1 MDRLLRRGIGA
12 SQKTRFRG
20 KYAFLVIVLITWAA
34 ANIACYRSAGMP
46 SFTAA
51 TAWAGQLTAVVP
63 SSPTALVVAAVDD
76 HPTPNPVEAPTHEP
90 TLEPTPAPPQP
101 SPTPIFK
108 TPTVSS
114 DSAPVT
120 LYYTQAG
127 DTIPALAVRFSV
139 APDEITSP
147 DPFPEKDLI
156 NPKQLLVIP
165 NRLDAIGPSE
175 LLLPD
180 SEIVYSPSALGFDT
194 AAYIREAGGYLSTNS
209 QDLGNGWS
217 SSSQV
222 IERVAIENS
231 INPRLLL
238 ALLEYQANYV
248 HGRPATQS
256 QTDYPMGYI
265 NIKHK
270 GLYSQLNWAV
280 QQLSIGYYGWRAGLV
295 TELTF
300 RDAQQPLRMAPELN
314 AGTAALQYLFA
325 QLYTQEQWGSVMY
338 GEENFT
344 AVHERMFG
352 DAWLRA
358 QTVEPLYPT
367 NLTQP
372 LLELPY
378 LPGKTWALSGGPHS
392 AWGPDGALA
401 ALDFAPASVQGGCV
415 ENEEWVTA
423 SASGLVTRAMDGLV
437 VQDLD
442 ADGHEQTGWV
452 LVYLHVATKGR
463 VPVGSLL
470 GTNDKIGHP
479 SCEGGKSTGTHVHI
493 ARKYNGE
500 WILADGPIPYVLSG
514 WVAAAGSEP
523 YKGSLTKGDITA
535 VANVFGSRETL
546 VFRDR

>member
-12 SQKTRFRG
+12 SPKTRFRG
-20 KYAFLVIVLITWAA
+20 KYAFLVIVVITWAA
-34 ANIACYRSAGMP
+34 ANMACYRSAGMP

-63 SSPTALVVAAVDD
+63 ASPTALVVAAIDD
-76 HPTPNPVEAPTHEP
+76 RPTPNPVEAPTQEP
-90 TLEPTPAPPQP
+90 TPEPTPAPPQP

-120 LYYTQAG
+120 LYYAQAG

-139 APDEITSP
+139 APEEITSP

-156 NPKQLLVIP
+156 NPNQLLVIP

-180 SEIVYSPSALGFDT
+180 SEIVYSPSAIGFDT
-194 AAYIREAGGYLSTNS
+194 AAYIQEAGGYLSTNS
-209 QDLGNGWS
+209 EDLGNGWS

-256 QTDYPMGYI
+256 QIDYPMGYI
-265 NIKHK
+265 DKKHK

-325 QLYTQEQWGSVMY
+325 QLYSQEQWGSVMY

-372 LLELPY
+372 VLELPY
-378 LPGKTWALSGGPHS
+378 LPGKTWAFSGGPHS

-470 GTNDKIGHP
+470 STNDKIGHP

>member
-12 SQKTRFRG
+12 SPKTKFQG
-20 KYAFLVIVLITWAA
+20 KYAFLVIVVITWAA
-34 ANIACYRSAGMP
+34 ANMACYRSAGMP

-63 SSPTALVVAAVDD
+63 ASPTALVVAAIDD
-76 HPTPNPVEAPTHEP
+76 RPTPNPVEAPTQEP

-120 LYYTQAG
+120 LYYAQAG

-139 APDEITSP
+139 APEEITSP

-156 NPKQLLVIP
+156 NPNQLLVIP

-180 SEIVYSPSALGFDT
+180 SEIVYSPSAIGFDT
-194 AAYIREAGGYLSTNS
+194 AAYIQEAGGYLSTNS
-209 QDLGNGWS
+209 EDLGNGWS

-248 HGRPATQS
+248 HGRPATQI

-265 NIKHK
+265 NVKHK

-325 QLYTQEQWGSVMY
+325 QLYSQEQWGSVMY

-372 LLELPY
+372 VLELPY
-378 LPGKTWALSGGPHS
+378 LPGKTWAFSGGPHS

-415 ENEEWVTA
+415 ANEEWVTA

-470 GTNDKIGHP
+470 STNDKIGHP